1 MVELKISRISQSRH
15 LVRMAAGSASLVYL
29 GLVPARLLSLE
40 GTPLGLLTGAAALGA
55 CCLLALWRRLRNP
68 DVQAAELEILTTLL
82 CLVPILDTLFVIL
95 FTGQMQQSGVLMLVM
110 IGAGAIVSTGR
121 ALILLVGVAGALW
134 AVVVLFA
141 SDRLK
146 SLQTS
151 TPTTDIRVHFGILM
165 FASIGLA
172 ILVFL
177 RRTAGDRVLRETRV
191 QVDQQWQELV
201 RSQDSRAESERRF
214 REVFTA
220 SPVGI
225 GLADEKGHIVEVNQ
239 AWCNLLGRDR
249 AELLGRSSRPYTHPD
264 DLEQHANMSRLM
276 DSAGVGGV
284 VRVEKRYIRP
294 DGSIRWAWLSLATVH
309 GPHGENWTLAHAQ
322 DVTDRKEAEAA
333 LQRSEAAQ
341 SAAARIARCVQ
352 SGEDPRPLVVAAVS
366 ELSGA
371 IAVALLERLD
381 DENLV
386 VSEQFGIPGARS
398 TVSLIGTNATTRAWQ
413 SGRALFVSDPGLEPL
428 SSEAL
433 AVLPCAKTMLWQPV
447 LDKGEVIA
455 LLAVAWDR
463 RISRLDDRSVR
474 TVAGLADEAA
484 SALTALRLRKE
495 LERMAETD
503 PLTGVLNRRGW
514 HAASLALI
522 EKSAASHQPIHFALV
537 DFDHFKNYNDDFGHH
552 QGDRLL
558 RNFAIDAGKALRK
571 ADLIARWGGEEFALA
586 IAGLSDQDV
595 ALLLE
600 KLRSIM
606 PSGQTCSI
614 GFVEL
619 RVGENASDCLRRAD
633 AALYQAKREGR
644 DRVVGV

>member
-1 MVELKISRISQSRH
+1 MELKISRISQSRH
-15 LVRMAAGSASLVYL
+15 LVRVAAGSASLVYL

-40 GTPLGLLTGAAALGA
+40 GQPLGLLTGAAALSAG
-55 CCLLALWRRLRNP
+55 CLLALWRRSRNP

-110 IGAGAIVSTGR
+110 IGAGAIVSTER
-121 ALILLVGVAGALW
+121 ALVLLVGVAGSLW
-134 AVVVLFA
+134 AVVVFIA
-141 SDRLK
+141 PDRFN
-146 SLQTS
+146 SVQTGA
-151 TPTTDIRVHFGILM
+151 PPNDLRVHFGILM

-177 RRTAGDRVLRETRV
+177 RRTAGDRVLRETQV

-225 GLADEKGHIVEVNQ
+225 GLADEKGHVVEANQ

-264 DLEQHANMSRLM
+264 DLEQHANMSLLM
-276 DSAGVGGV
+276 DSAGAGGV

-309 GPHGENWTLAHAQ
+309 GPNGEKWTLAHAQ

-352 SGEDPRPLVVAAVS
+352 SGEDPRPMVVAAVID
-366 ELSGA
+366 LSDA

-381 DENLV
+381 EENLV
-386 VSEQFGIPGARS
+386 VSEQVGIPAAG
-398 TVSLIGTNATTRAWQ
+398 TMVPLIGTTATTRVWQ
-413 SGRALFVSDPGLEPL
+413 SGRAMFITDPDLEPL
-428 SSEAL
+428 SSDAL
-433 AVLPCAKTMLWQPV
+433 AVLPSAKTMLWQPV

-463 RISRLDDRSVR
+463 RISRLDDRSIR
-474 TVAGLADEAA
+474 TVASLADEAA

-495 LERMAETD
+495 LERLAETD

-514 HAASLALI
+514 HTASLALI
-522 EKSAASHQPIHFALV
+522 EQSAAGHQPIHFALV

-558 RNFAIDAGKALRK
+558 RNFALDAGKALRK

-600 KLRSIM
+600 KLRATM

-614 GFVEL
+614 GFAEL
-619 RVGENASDCLRRAD
+619 RVGETSSDCLRRAD
-633 AALYQAKREGR
+633 AALYRAKREGR
-644 DRVVGV
+644 DRVVGI